1 MRLRIAV
8 LASALSA
15 LTFVALPSIS
25 GAAPRVNHGLTIAA
39 TPNPTLAGDPVLIYG
54 QLNLTA
60 GANQTI
66 RLYHRIDPNPSFTL
80 IGVTKTDAHGFYEF
94 TRAEGVV
101 LTNRNWFVRG
111 PDATH
116 SRTVHELVAAEVS
129 LAANQTNGD
138 TLHPLTFT
146 GGVTPD
152 HAGQRVYLQ
161 AQKGASDD
169 WTTLKSG
176 RLGPGSSYSISYRW
190 RTPGERDVRVLLPA
204 DPRNIATASSPVA
217 VTIQQTE
224 IPDFTINSSSPIITI
239 GASATI
245 SGTLDQASSTTAE
258 PNTSV
263 TLWQGPGVDG
273 PFKSIQSV
281 VTGSDGGYSF
291 TEQPTQNEVY
301 LVRTTVSP
309 FRHTAKLFEGVQDA
323 VTLTASSSTS
333 TVGGNVTFTG
343 SVTPDKAGHVI
354 YLERI
359 GKDGD
364 WHLVEIRFVDA
375 RSNFQFGWTFG
386 TSGAKTFRARITG
399 DGQNVGGASPS
410 VTVAVSP
417 APVSSLPPAS

>member
-8 LASALSA
+8 LATALGA
-15 LTFVALPSIS
+15 LTFVALPGIS
-25 GAAPRVNHGLTIAA
+25 NAAPRHNHGLTINA

-54 QLNLTA
+54 QLNLA
-60 GANQTI
+60 NQANQTI
-66 RLYHRIDPNPSFTL
+66 RLYHRVNPNPSFTL
-80 IGVTKTDAHGFYEF
+80 IGVTETNAQGFYEF
-94 TRAEGVV
+94 TRAEDVV

-129 LAANQTNGD
+129 LAANQTSGD

-146 GGVTPD
+146 GHVIPD

-161 AQKGASDD
+161 TQKGASDD
-169 WTTLKSG
+169 WTTLESG
-176 RLGPGSSYSISYRW
+176 RLGPDSSYSITYRW
-190 RTPGERDVRVLLPA
+190 RTPGERDLRVLLPA
-204 DPRNIATASSPVA
+204 DVRNITTASSPIA
-217 VTIQQTE
+217 VTIQQAQNPE
-224 IPDFTINSSSPIITI
+224 FTINSSSPIITI
-239 GASATI
+239 GGSAMIT
-245 SGTLDQASSTTAE
+245 GTLDQAGSNTGE

-263 TLWQGPGVDG
+263 TLWEAPSIRG

-281 VTGSDGGYSF
+281 ITGSDGSYSF

-301 LVRTTVSP
+301 FGRTTISP
-309 FRHTAKLFEGVQDA
+309 FRDTAKLFEGVQDA
-323 VTLTASSSTS
+323 VTLSSSSDTS
-333 TVGGNVTFTG
+333 TVGGKVTLAG

-354 YLERI
+354 YLERL

-364 WHLVEIRFVDA
+364 WHFLEARFVDGS
-375 RSNFQFGWTFG
+375 SNFQFGWTFG

-417 APVSSLPPAS
+417 APVSSLPAAS